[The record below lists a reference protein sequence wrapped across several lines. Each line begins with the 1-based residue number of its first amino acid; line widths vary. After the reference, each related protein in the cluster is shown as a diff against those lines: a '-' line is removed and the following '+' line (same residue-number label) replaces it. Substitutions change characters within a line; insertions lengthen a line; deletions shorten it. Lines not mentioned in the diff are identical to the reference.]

1 MADEQSDEPRASYSD
16 EEWKAFQIESEGP
29 ARLRAPKEPSARSR
43 IVAERL
49 RRQDEEAARRS
60 RGLRRLR
67 PRGRRRGGRAEPEGW
82 RAWSAPGRAPVRR
95 GGVWAFIWI
104 AVALGFVLALLFP
117 EQVLPFL

>member
-1 MADEQSDEPRASYSD
+1 YPGAPTPPPGKGPGSPFRGRTGAVVAAS
-16 EEWKAFQIESEGP
+16 
-29 ARLRAPKEPSARSR
+29 
-43 IVAERL
+43 VAG
-49 RRQDEEAARRS
+49 RS

-67 PRGRRRGGRAEPEGW
+67 PRRRRRGGRAEPEGW